1 MPYRF
6 RVLGLLFALVF
17 VMYLDR
23 LCIAVAGPRMQRE
36 MGISPSH
43 WGWVIGAFTFAYALF
58 EIPSGIL
65 GDRIGPRKILT
76 RIVLWWSAFTALT
89 GVATSFRA
97 LLAVRF
103 LFGAGEAGAFPNC
116 TSAVSRWVPKVR
128 TRSRIERLL
137 DCNSHER
144 RSHSSNRRCDRTAP
158 RMAGRLLHLRMPGRL
173 LERDLVLVVPRL
185 AH

>member
-23 LCIAVAGPRMQRE
+23 LCIAVAGPRRQRV
-36 MGISPSH
+36 MVTSPSP
-43 WGWVIGAFTFAYALF
+43 WGWVIGVFTFAYALF

-89 GVATSFRA
+89 GVATSFRT
-97 LLAVRF
+97 L
-103 LFGAGEAGAFPNC
+103 
-116 TSAVSRWVPKVR
+116 
-128 TRSRIERLL
+128 
-137 DCNSHER
+137 
-144 RSHSSNRRCDRTAP
+144 
-158 RMAGRLLHLRMPGRL
+158 
-173 LERDLVLVVPRL
+173 LVV
-185 AH
+185 